1 MASQEEINN
10 QEELNQLLSE
20 RRGIDQE
27 SLNDVRDYANVLQ
40 DQLKQLSF
48 QVTEKKK
55 IGSISRNISKIA
67 QQNYSILENEL
78 GTEKLISKIQS
89 DKQQLI
95 KNISNLQSFQNTQ
108 LGDNAELNANIQNSI
123 AGSIQSTRALIKEM
137 DFVKKVTAGISNDLG
152 VKTFGAIS
160 DIAKAIPGL
169 NKFASP
175 FIKAEEAARKQV
187 VSNLK
192 ISEMLKTGE
201 GLTTQKVKELGL
213 EKQLVSENG
222 KILTGTA
229 AAAKARKL
237 GLDKSLTS
245 MSGLKAGAINLG
257 KSLSKALGPL
267 ALLNEL
273 VNAFLQSDKIV
284 GDMAKGLNKS
294 YSEALSM
301 KQELT
306 SAANESGDIFVTS
319 KGMAESLLAINKT
332 LGTNVMLNKEDLATF
347 TKLRTVAGLT
357 NEELMGTQALTLAN
371 GQSLEKNTG
380 EILAQSK
387 ISSLKNGVILN
398 EKDILK
404 DIRNV
409 SAATTLSLGKNPK
422 LIAEAVA
429 TSKSLGL
436 EMSKVEAIAQSL
448 LQFESSI
455 ENELQAEL
463 LLGKDINL
471 EKARQAALNNDIA
484 TLSKEISNQIGD
496 SAEFSKMNVLQ
507 QDSLAKAVGM
517 NREELAKTLFIQD
530 QLEGATGKEAE
541 EKRKIL
547 DSQIASNGLAAT
559 QNKLAEDGFS
569 TLEDQASMQD
579 KFNAS
584 VEKLKE
590 VFATVAEAMMPMLN
604 ILSSV
609 FDIVGLILYPVQ
621 LLQDAFG
628 WIGKGISNLV
638 GPLGVVGKIL
648 KTIAGV
654 AVVYA
659 AYKAYASAASVPFI
673 GPVLGGLAAAAV
685 TTAGFGL
692 LNKIG
697 DMNSPAKGKTQIST
711 KEGGLFELSPNDDIV
726 AAPGASAIM
735 ARATQPQQIT
745 GTTQPQQTIGT
756 TQPQQTT
763 VVQNDNTESKRTN
776 MLLEQILSKQGTIK
790 LDSTDMGTA
799 MSVNRYA
806 IQ

>member
-95 KNISNLQSFQNTQ
+95 KNISDLQSFQNTQ
-108 LGDNAELNANIQNSI
+108 LGDNAELNANIQDSI
-123 AGSIQSTRALIKEM
+123 TGSIQSTKALIKEM

-160 DIAKAIPGL
+160 DIAKAIPGF

-175 FIKAEEAARKQV
+175 FRKAEEAARKQV

-245 MSGLKAGAINLG
+245 MSGLKAGAISLG
-257 KSLSKALGPL
+257 NSLKKSLGPL
-267 ALLNEL
+267 FLLNE
-273 VNAFLQSDKIV
+273 VVEAFKASDKIV
-284 GDMAKGLNKS
+284 GDMAKGLNMS

-301 KQELT
+301 KQEL
-306 SAANESGDIFVTS
+306 SDAANSSNNMFITS
-319 KGMAESLLAINKT
+319 KGMAESLMAINKT

-347 TKLRTVAGLT
+347 TELRAVAGFT
-357 NEELMGTQALTLAN
+357 NEELMGIQALSLAT
-371 GQSLEKNTG
+371 GTSLEDNTK
-380 EILAQSK
+380 EFMAQAK
-387 ISSLKNGVILN
+387 ISSIQNGVMLN
-398 EKDILK
+398 EKELAKEIGN
-404 DIRNV
+404 I
-409 SAATTLSLGKNPK
+409 SAATTLTLGKNPK
-422 LIAEAVA
+422 LLGQAAAA
-429 TSKSLGL
+429 TKSLGM
-436 EMSKVEAIAQSL
+436 EMSKVESIANSL

-463 LLGKDINL
+463 LLGRDINL
-471 EKARQAALNNDIA
+471 EKARQAALNGDIA
-484 TLSKEISNQIGD
+484 TVAEEIAKQAGTA
-496 SAEFSKMNVLQ
+496 AEFGKMNVLQ
-507 QDSLAKAVGM
+507 QEALAKSVGM
-517 NREELAKTLFIQD
+517 SREELAKSLFVQE
-530 QLEGATGKEAE
+530 QLAGATGKEAE
-541 EKRKIL
+541 EKERIL
-547 DSQIASNGLAAT
+547 NARIAEVGLAQAT
-559 QNKLAEDGFS
+559 SEIQEKGFES
-569 TLEDQASMQD
+569 LKNQASMQD
-579 KFNAS
+579 RFNAS

-590 VFATVAEAMMPMLN
+590 LFVLVAESLMPIMD
-604 ILSSV
+604 ILSPILNSV
-609 FDIVGLILYPVQ
+609 SYLVNLVST
-621 LLQDAFG
+621 
-628 WIGKGISNLV
+628 IGKSFGGIGGILLGIIPILMKASFIAKSFAMFSFKGAIAAIFRSFSAVPFGL
-638 GPLGVVGKIL
+638 GIPLA
-648 KTIAGV
+648 IAAV
-654 AVVYA
+654 AGLGTLIS
-659 AYKAYASAASVPFI
+659 SAASKV
-673 GPVLGGLAAAAV
+673 
-685 TTAGFGL
+685 
-692 LNKIG
+692 G
-697 DMNSPAKGKTQIST
+697 DINSPAKGKTQIST

-726 AAPGASAIM
+726 AAPGASAAM
-735 ARATQPQQIT
+735 ARA
-745 GTTQPQQTIGT
+745 

-763 VVQNDNTESKRTN
+763 VVQNDNTESKETN
-776 MLLEQILSKQGTIK
+776 ALLRQILSKQGTIK